1 MGATNCPETP
11 RQKMIAMMYLVLTAL
26 LALNVSKEVVQA
38 FVMVE
43 SGLSKTITNI
53 DEKNNSLY
61 AAFATAE
68 TENPAKVKEWHD
80 KAKDVQREARLVRE
94 YIQELK
100 KEIIIVND
108 GEDPA
113 AIKGDRIY
121 TDSIKKADNLN
132 SGGIVLLGQ
141 DNDGKAIELKE
152 KLSNYKKYLKG
163 KLDASQTG
171 LIESIE
177 ESLSTKDPDPKGKVE
192 KKKWETVRFSQ
203 MPVIAVITMLTKMQT
218 DVSNTESD
226 VINYLYSRIGAMEV
240 TVNKID
246 AVVKPKSNYIFTGG
260 KYEAEV
266 FLAAFDT
273 TQKPIIYVGKVDSQE
288 VASGVYQYFMA
299 GEQGKD
305 YDTLHVENGRGV
317 YETVRGSVDPNV
329 RWGGLIEIKAPGGN
343 INKYPFKAEYQVA
356 EAGLVVSPTKMNVFY
371 LGVDNP
377 VDISVPGVPKENID
391 ATMTNGSIKK
401 DPATKGWIVRP
412 TAGDLNG
419 KKTAISV
426 NTRIDGQQK
435 NMGSVVFRV
444 KRVPDPVAK
453 IAQKRGGNIA
463 KNRLTAEN
471 GVFAEIENF
480 DFKLK
485 FKVISFTIEVID
497 RGFVKTGKSSSN
509 RFTDAQYG
517 LMRNLKRGDRITF
530 DEIKARGDDGTV
542 RDLAPIIFRIQ

>member
-121 TDSIKKADNLN
+121 TDSIKKADNLS